1 MMCAIETKLHTI
13 IWEAQ
18 EGGVSEMSRKH
29 KERPRSSCE
38 AMLIVSRLDF

>member
-29 KERPRSSCE
+29 TLELT
-38 AMLIVSRLDF
+38 MDLYLIGPWLV